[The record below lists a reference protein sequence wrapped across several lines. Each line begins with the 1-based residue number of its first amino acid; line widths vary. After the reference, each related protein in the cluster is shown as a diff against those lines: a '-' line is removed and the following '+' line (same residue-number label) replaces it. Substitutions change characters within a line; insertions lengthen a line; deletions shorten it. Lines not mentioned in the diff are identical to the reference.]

1 MPLRN
6 HEKLRRKLKKL
17 EAHENNIL
25 KSVVCLH
32 ELMTLNKKGRSLPTE
47 EL

>member
-1 MPLRN
+1 M
-6 HEKLRRKLKKL
+6 KL

-32 ELMTLNKKGRSLPTE
+32 ELMTLNKTGRSLPTKNLYAKFHSQKE
-47 EL
+47 WIL